1 MSLTI
6 IEVKN
11 AKPAASDYRLADS
24 HGLFLHI
31 TTAGGKIW
39 RYRYRVGPRE
49 KTLTLGR
56 YPEMGLVAAREA
68 HHEARKMVSQGKDPA
83 LEKQKAKI
91 SRIEAAKITFRK
103 VAEDWLADQEPIWS
117 ISNAKRVRNRFER
130 DLYPLFGNLPIG
142 QVETTA
148 ILRALRKIEARG
160 SIETAKRVRG
170 YVKSVFRRAKGER
183 LVDHAVLLEI
193 DEIKDALKPA
203 RRGSKQPALTEVPEL
218 LEFQNVVDRSTSSL
232 VVKLAS
238 RLLALTLVR
247 IGVLRTALWTE
258 IEGIDWDNPNS
269 VPNAPIWRIPA
280 SRMKLDVEDKGN
292 PAFGHDVPLPH
303 QAVEVLRALRPLTGS
318 FDLLFPST
326 KSWREPMSDAALS
339 TVYKR
344 MGGGR
349 YKNVMVPHGW
359 RSSFSTIM
367 NERAAELER
376 DGDRMVI
383 DMVLAH
389 VPPGVSASEW
399 SYNRSRYR
407 KPRGT
412 LIQIWADMITRD
424 LLPAEEMV
432 TRYLSGNQRDRQ

>member
-68 HHEARKMVSQGKDPA
+68 HHEARKMVSEGKDPA
-83 LEKQKAKI
+83 LEKQKSKI

-142 QVETTA
+142 QVESTA

-170 YVKSVFRRAKGER
+170 YVRSVFRRAKGER
-183 LVDHAVLLEI
+183 LVDHALLLEI

-247 IGVLRTALWTE
+247 IGVLRAALWTE
-258 IEGIDWDNPNS
+258 IEGIDWDSPNS

-303 QAVEVLRALRPLTGS
+303 QAVEVLRALRPLTGC

-412 LIQIWADMITRD
+412 LIQIWADMITRG

-432 TRYLSGNQRDRQ
+432 TCYLSGNQRDRQ